1 MINMNFV
8 KNLGTNDAEYANSE
22 TNCENVNIIPN
33 ISCVILLYRIHNL
46 LSPILQHFHLNH
58 QHQ

>member
-8 KNLGTNDAEYANSE
+8 KNLGTNEAEYANSE
-22 TNCENVNIIPN
+22 TNCENVNIKAN
-33 ISCVILLYRIHNL
+33 ISCATLLYQIHNL
-46 LSPILQHFHLNH
+46 LYPILQHFLLNH